1 MATVGIK
8 QLNPEV
14 ESKIDLP
21 QFPVC

>member
-8 QLNPEV
+8 RLNPEV